1 MIIIASY
8 VGFLLGINHFKDV
21 SLPINIFRLF
31 QMGVKKEDPLEQDL
45 TFIGF

>member
-1 MIIIASY
+1 MLDFCL
-8 VGFLLGINHFKDV
+8 GFHFKDV

-45 TFIGF
+45 TFIGLIGFKPSQ